1 MPKEVL
7 TSTGSLYNA
16 LTHGSKI
23 VGDIV
28 AERDFRI
35 DGEVQ
40 GDVLCNGK
48 VVVGQTGLLTGKITC
63 INAEIGGHV
72 TGDIAV
78 TESLTLRST
87 AIIKGDVK
95 TKTLVVEPSAVFNG
109 TCSMKYSPESIELE
123 R

>member
-35 DGEVQ
+35 DGEVH

-48 VVVGQTGLLTGKITC
+48 VVVGQTGVLTGKITC
-63 INAEIGGHV
+63 INAEIGGQV
-72 TGDIAV
+72 TGNITV

-87 AIIKGDVK
+87 ANIEGDVK

-109 TCSMKYSPESIELE
+109 TCSMKFIPETIEL
-123 R
+123 